1 MCSASGYKLYIYKF
15 KYWLEQKLF
24 QKSVL
29 SGVYKVYPNWKK
41 VYMYLCIIIYTLNT
55 VVSYKP

>member
-1 MCSASGYKLYIYKF
+1 MCSASAYKSYIKKKI

-29 SGVYKVYPNWKK
+29 SVPS
-41 VYMYLCIIIYTLNT
+41 CIT
-55 VVSYKP
+55 